1 MMKSS
6 IDIDT
11 VKGFLD
17 PKEGHAL
24 YSYALEV
31 GALGPVREV
40 GSYCGKSTA

>member
-24 YSYALEV
+24 YSYALQV
-31 GALGPVREV
+31 GCSWASA
-40 GSYCGKSTA
+40 GSGQLLR